1 MPLSHLLS
9 LVYISF
15 WRYAG
20 RYLLDS
26 RLLRGAAGLLLTEGV
41 GLEKDGRVEFLCTR
55 CVLCTLGD
63 LCGFA
68 VEDSGRTDERFT
80 VVRVELRLL

>member
-1 MPLSHLLS
+1 MRLLADFR
-9 LVYISF
+9 ISF

-20 RYLLDS
+20 RYLLGS

-41 GLEKDGRVEFLCTR
+41 GLEKDGRVEFLCIR

-63 LCGFA
+63 LCGFT

>member
-1 MPLSHLLS
+1 M
-9 LVYISF
+9 VYISF

-20 RYLLDS
+20 RYLLGS

-41 GLEKDGRVEFLCTR
+41 GLEKDGRVEFLCIR

-63 LCGFA
+63 LCGFT
-68 VEDSGRTDERFT
+68 VEESGRTDDRFT